1 MSLLTNTI
9 SDLREK
15 RLWPV
20 AAALLVALVAIPVL
34 LSTSSSPAP
43 VPATPAVLGAAV
55 TAPSSGVP
63 AVSLSTSA
71 QVTRLTGKARD
82 PFTPQ
87 AVPASTPAPPSATST
102 SPTAGGPAGSTGT
115 AGFTGSTGS
124 TGSTSSIGS
133 TTSTASTG
141 SLGAG
146 GAASEI
152 VPTTPPKPPVNGLS
166 PTQSYRVAVSITNA
180 AGGFNRIDPVVRLSL
195 IPGQQQPLLVELGVL
210 KGGKHVLFAVEPGT
224 ALSGPGTCTPGPLD
238 CEILSLAQDQIE
250 SVSTRSG
257 TGVVP
262 AAEFAVTGI
271 SADQHSSTAAANK
284 VRRTVSAAGRTLLAK
299 SALPALSLFSY
310 EPSVGAVVD
319 RRDLTV
325 GGS

>member
-1 MSLLTNTI
+1 MSLLTDTI

-55 TAPSSGVP
+55 TAPGSGVP

-87 AVPASTPAPPSATST
+87 VVPAAPLAPSSATST
-102 SPTAGGPAGSTGT
+102 SPTGGGPTGSTGT

-133 TTSTASTG
+133 TTSTVSTG
-141 SLGAG
+141 SSGAG

-152 VPTTPPKPPVNGLS
+152 VSTTPPKPPVNGLS
-166 PTQSYRVAVSITNA
+166 PTQSYRVAVSITNTS
-180 AGGFNRIDPVVRLSL
+180 GGFDTIDPLERLGVLPS
-195 IPGQQQPLLVELGVL
+195 QQHPLLIELGVL
-210 KGGKHVLFAVEPGT
+210 RGGHRVLFAVEPG
-224 ALSGPGTCTPGPLD
+224 AVLSGPGTCTPGPID
-238 CEILSLAQDQIE
+238 CEILSLGQDQIE
-250 SVSTRSG
+250 GVAMRSP
-257 TGVVP
+257 TGVIP
-262 AAEFAVTGI
+262 LAEFAVTTIG
-271 SADQHSSTAAANK
+271 ADQHSSVAAANTA
-284 VRRTVSAAGRTLLAK
+284 RGRVSATGHALFTKL
-299 SALPALSLFSY
+299 ALPALSLFSY

-319 RRDLTV
+319 LRDLTV